1 MILLFLLIFLLILLF
16 ISNLLFLFISN
27 FLSLLNWQKDL
38 SEQIRHRI
46 VEAVELLICFLNH
59 IVDGSH
65 DLRSII
71 FTFFHLEDNHPVST
85 DLTDHIVLCSSLV
98 IDEGNFRSQ
107 RYVRVFNLGLRVLR
121 AQEIEN
127 ANRS

>member
-1 MILLFLLIFLLILLF
+1 MILLFLLYLP
-16 ISNLLFLFISN
+16 
-27 FLSLLNWQKDL
+27 SLLNGQKDL

-59 IVDGSH
+59 KVDGSH

-71 FTFFHLEDNHPVST
+71 STFFLLEDNHLVST
-85 DLTDHIVLCSSLV
+85 DPTHHIVLCSSLV